1 VKAAFLMKGE
11 FYMTMEVIKKI
22 ALISGSE
29 TGYRKELN
37 IVSWNG
43 KEPKYDLR
51 TWSPEGIALR
61 GLTLTEDEAKELQ
74 KVLNEMFTEQAE

>member
-1 VKAAFLMKGE
+1 
-11 FYMTMEVIKKI
+11 MTMKVIKKI
-22 ALISGSE
+22 ALISGLE

-51 TWSPEGIALR
+51 NWSPEGIALR

-74 KVLNEMFTEQAE
+74 KVLNDMFAEQSE

>member
-1 VKAAFLMKGE
+1 MK
-11 FYMTMEVIKKI
+11 MEVIKKI

-37 IVSWNG
+37 IVSWNE

-51 TWSPEGIALR
+51 GWSPEGIPLKGVA
-61 GLTLTEDEAKELQ
+61 LTEDEAKDLQ
-74 KVLNEMFTEQAE
+74 KVLNDLFAEHTE

>member
-1 VKAAFLMKGE
+1 
-11 FYMTMEVIKKI
+11 MTMKVIKKI

-29 TGYRKELN
+29 TGFRKELN

-51 TWSPEGIALR
+51 SWSPEGIALR
-61 GLTLTEDEAKELQ
+61 GLTLTEEEAKELQ
-74 KVLNEMFTEQAE
+74 KALNDMFAEQAE

>member
-1 VKAAFLMKGE
+1 
-11 FYMTMEVIKKI
+11 MTMEVIKKI

-43 KEPKYDLR
+43 KEPKYDFR
-51 TWSPEGIALR
+51 NWSPEGIPLK

-74 KVLNEMFTEQAE
+74 KVLNDMFAEQAE

>member
-1 VKAAFLMKGE
+1 
-11 FYMTMEVIKKI
+11 MTMEVIKKI

-43 KEPKYDLR
+43 RGPKYDLR
-51 TWSPEGIALR
+51 GWSLEGKALR
-61 GLTLTEDEAKELQ
+61 GVTLTEDEAKELQ
-74 KVLNEMFTEQAE
+74 KALNDMFAEQTE

>member
-1 VKAAFLMKGE
+1 
-11 FYMTMEVIKKI
+11 MTLEVIKKI

-29 TGYRKELN
+29 TGFRKELN

-51 TWSPEGIALR
+51 TWSPEGIALK
-61 GLTLTEDEAKELQ
+61 GVTLTEYEAKELQ
-74 KVLNEMFTEQAE
+74 KVLNDTFTEQTE

>member
-1 VKAAFLMKGE
+1 MK
-11 FYMTMEVIKKI
+11 MEVIKKI

-37 IVSWNG
+37 IVSWNE

-51 TWSPEGIALR
+51 GWSPEGITLKGVA
-61 GLTLTEDEAKELQ
+61 LTEDEAKDLQ
-74 KVLNEMFTEQAE
+74 KVLNDLFAEQTE

>member
-1 VKAAFLMKGE
+1 
-11 FYMTMEVIKKI
+11 MTLEVIKKI

-29 TGYRKELN
+29 TGFRKEMN

-43 KEPKYDLR
+43 NEPKYDLR
-51 TWSPEGIALR
+51 SWSPEGIALR

-74 KVLNEMFTEQAE
+74 KVLNEMFIEQAD

>member
-1 VKAAFLMKGE
+1 
-11 FYMTMEVIKKI
+11 MTMEVIKKI

-37 IVSWNG
+37 IVSWNE

-51 TWSPEGIALR
+51 GWSPEGIPLKGVA
-61 GLTLTEDEAKELQ
+61 LTEEEAKDLQ
-74 KVLNEMFTEQAE
+74 KVLNDLFAEQTE

>member
-1 VKAAFLMKGE
+1 MK
-11 FYMTMEVIKKI
+11 MEVIKKI

-37 IVSWNG
+37 IVSWNE

-51 TWSPEGIALR
+51 GWSPEGIPLKGVA
-61 GLTLTEDEAKELQ
+61 LTEEEAKDLQ
-74 KVLNEMFTEQAE
+74 KVLNDLFAEQTE